1 MASAANILQRQFKG
15 NLIQI
20 FNFEVKHLITYV
32 TNQIELSRNP
42 VPGFAVDLKEDNIFE
57 W

>member
-15 NLIQI
+15 NLVQI
-20 FNFEVKHLITYV
+20 SSFEAKHLITYV
-32 TNQIELSRNP
+32 INEIELSRNP

>member
-15 NLIQI
+15 TILALFLTVGEKSVLILSL
-20 FNFEVKHLITYV
+20 ELIR
-32 TNQIELSRNP
+32 SP
-42 VPGFAVDLKEDNIFE
+42 VPGFVVDLKDDNIFE